1 MHITQNN
8 KLRFRELEEFKL
20 FDLLIIFKKIIF
32 RKRKRLI
39 GTVRLGQSSPNAP
52 QITIPLLL
60 LFPNLLK
67 AALTK

>member
-32 RKRKRLI
+32 RKRKRLK
-39 GTVRLGQSSPNAP
+39 S
-52 QITIPLLL
+52 
-60 LFPNLLK
+60 
-67 AALTK
+67 